1 MTVGVSWARHL
12 GLRDVACASTGDTS
26 AALAAY
32 AAEVPGMRAIV
43 LLPDAKITGEQLSQA
58 LTYGATTLGLDTDFD
73 GCMKIVAELA
83 ASAARSIS

>member
-12 GLRDVACASTGDTS
+12 GIRDVACASTGDTS

-43 LLPDAKITGEQLSQA
+43 LLPHAKITDEQLSQA
-58 LTYGATTLGLDTDFD
+58 LHYGAMTLGLDTDFD
-73 GCMKIVAELA
+73 GCMRIVT
-83 ASAARSIS
+83 S